1 MKTQRYWELRNMP
14 SKKTKA
20 LSEEEKRIH
29 ELGPGPVPYW
39 QKWGPYVS
47 ERAWGTVR
55 EDYSPNGDAWSYFP
69 FEQSHLK
76 AYRWGEDGIA
86 GWCDRYQVLVFSPAF
101 WNGKDPILK
110 ERLYGLNSYEGN
122 HAEDVKE
129 LYYYLDGTPTHS
141 YMKYL
146 YKYPQEEF
154 PYEKLKT
161 ENRKLTGSDPE
172 YELIDT
178 GIFDHQRYFDIVI
191 EYAKSSSEDLCIKIE
206 VFNRGDREAQLHVIP
221 QLWFRNQWSWG
232 NRELPAPHITSA
244 HKKKKLHCLIADDS
258 AMQSP
263 SNLSFEYRLGK
274 RYLYGPEGAE
284 ALFTQNETRFVGA
297 ERKGCYYKDGIQ
309 RKIIHNES
317 TVSPDLKGSKA
328 ALHYVFES
336 IPAQKSAVLYLRLTD
351 RPLLDP
357 LKDVDKTISLRKR
370 EADQFYA
377 TVHPKKATK
386 EEKAI
391 QRQAIAGVLW
401 NKQIYLF
408 DVHLWLAGDNSHFP
422 PPASRNQIRNVHWLH
437 LNSMRILV
445 MPDKWEYPW
454 FAAWDHAFHCLTLGL
469 VDLSFAKEQLW
480 LLLFDQFQ
488 HPNGQIP
495 AYEWEFSDIN
505 PPVQAWAALRLYQM
519 EKEKRGEGDRDF
531 LQRCFH
537 KLLMN
542 FSWWVN
548 KVDSSGNNVFEGGFL
563 GMDNISLVDRS
574 LRMAGGIKLQQ
585 SDGTGWM
592 ALFCLNL
599 MRIALEL
606 AKKNKVYESLA
617 TKFFEHYVYIGHAM
631 KKRGNQNYEMWSETD
646 GFFYDVLTYPDGKFA
661 KFRVRSMVG
670 IIPIYAVELLH
681 EDELK
686 CFPDFQRDFFWFLN
700 NRQDLVAQCI
710 IPFKRGKKTEYV
722 LSLMNQE
729 QIQSVLKYIWD
740 PTEFRS
746 NFGLRSLSKFHEENP
761 FEFQD
766 RKITYEP
773 AESMERIKGGNSN
786 WRGPIWMPT
795 NFMLIDALKRLSIIS
810 KEELKVTLE
819 GEPSVN
825 LGQMAEAFA
834 NSLISLFTK
843 DQDGHRPYLGP
854 QFPFKTDPH
863 WNSHLQFFEY
873 YHPETGKGL
882 GASHQTGWSA
892 LVANLI
898 DEFRKD

>member
-1 MKTQRYWELRNMP
+1 MP
-14 SKKTKA
+14 SKKNKIKTA
-20 LSEEEKRIH
+20 EEKRLSQITK
-29 ELGPGPVPYW
+29 EPVPPW
-39 QKWGPYVS
+39 LKWGPYVS

-69 FEQSHLK
+69 FEHAHLK
-76 AYRWGEDGIA
+76 AYRWGDDGIA
-86 GWCDRYQVLVFSPAF
+86 GLCDRYQVLLFAPVF

-129 LYYYLDGTPTHS
+129 VYYHLDATPTHS

-154 PYEKLKT
+154 PYQKLKT
-161 ENRKLTGSDPE
+161 ENQNRSSKESE
-172 YELIDT
+172 FELIDT
-178 GIFDHQRYFDIVI
+178 GIFEHQRYFDIVI
-191 EYAKSSSEDLCIKIE
+191 EYAKASPEDICIKIE
-206 VFNRGDREAQLHVIP
+206 AFNRGDKEAPLHLIP
-221 QLWFRNQWSWG
+221 HLWFRNQWSWKDRPG
-232 NRELPAPHITSA
+232 PAPRITSSP
-244 HKKKKLHCLIADDS
+244 KKGKHQCLIADE
-258 AMQSP
+258 AEMEP
-263 SNLSFEYRLGK
+263 LSNLSFEYKLG
-274 RYLYGPEGAE
+274 RRFLYGPDGGEP
-284 ALFTQNETRFVGA
+284 LFTHNETRFVGQ
-297 ERKGCYYKDGIQ
+297 ERADCYYKDGIQ
-309 RKIIHNES
+309 RKIINNES
-317 TVSPDLKGSKA
+317 TVAPSKRGSKA
-328 ALHYVFES
+328 ALHYQFSS
-336 IPAQKSAVLYLRLTD
+336 IAPNSSVVLYFRLTD
-351 RPLLDP
+351 AVMSDP
-357 LKDVDKTISLRKR
+357 LKEIQKVISQRKK
-370 EADQFYA
+370 EADAFYE
-377 TVHPKKATK
+377 TVHPQGASN

-391 QRQAIAGVLW
+391 QRQAISGVLW

-408 DVHLWLAGDNSHFP
+408 DVHRWLKGDNSHFP
-422 PPASRNQIRNVHWLH
+422 PPGSRANIRNTHWQH

-454 FAAWDHAFHCLTLGL
+454 FAAWDQAFHCVTLGL

-505 PPVQAWAALRLYQM
+505 PPVQAWAALRLYHM
-519 EKEKRGEGDRDF
+519 EKEKTGRGDREF

-574 LRMAGGIKLQQ
+574 LRMSGGIKLQQ

-606 AKKNKVYESLA
+606 AKENRVYESLA

-631 KKRGNQNYEMWSETD
+631 KKRGTQDYEMWSDKD
-646 GFFYDVLTYPDGKFA
+646 GFYYDVLTYPDGKFA

-670 IIPIYAVELLH
+670 IIPIYAIEHIH
-681 EDELK
+681 EDELS

-700 NRQDLVAQCI
+700 NRQDLVSQCI

-722 LSLMNQE
+722 LSLMNHE
-729 QIQSVLKYIWD
+729 QIQSVLTYIWD
-740 PTEFRS
+740 PAEFRS
-746 NFGLRSLSKFHEENP
+746 NFGLRSLSKYHEANP
-761 FEFQD
+761 FEFQN
-766 RKITYEP
+766 RKISYEP
-773 AESMERIKGGNSN
+773 AESLERIKGGNSN

-795 NFMLIDALKRLSIIS
+795 NFMLIDALKKLSLIAKGNLEIS
-810 KEELKVTLE
+810 VE
-819 GEPSVN
+819 GEKSVPP
-825 LGQMAEAFA
+825 GEIASTFA

-843 DQDGHRPYLGP
+843 DQTGHRPFLGP
-854 QFPFKTDPH
+854 QFPYSADPH
-863 WNSHLQFFEY
+863 WNAYIQFYEY

-882 GASHQTGWSA
+882 GASHQAGWSA

-898 DEFRKD
+898 DEFRKK

>member
-1 MKTQRYWELRNMP
+1 MP
-14 SKKTKA
+14 SKKTKVV
-20 LSEEEKRIH
+20 SEEEKRIH
-29 ELGPGPVPYW
+29 ELGPGPVPTW

-69 FEQSHLK
+69 FEQAHLK
-76 AYRWGEDGIA
+76 AYRWGDDGIA
-86 GWCDRYQVLVFSPAF
+86 GWCDRYQVLLFSPAF

-146 YKYPQEEF
+146 YKYPQGEF
-154 PYEKLKT
+154 PYEKLKL
-161 ENRKLTGSDPE
+161 ENRKRTGSDPE

-178 GIFDHQRYFDIVI
+178 GIFDQKRYFDIVI
-191 EYAKSSSEDLCIKIE
+191 EYAKSSAEDLCIKIE
-206 VFNRGDREAQLHVIP
+206 VFNRGDKEASLHVIP

-232 NRELPAPHITSA
+232 DRELPKPEITNAS
-244 HKKKKLHCLIADDS
+244 KKKLNCLIADDT

-274 RYLYGPEGAE
+274 RYLYGPPGKDP
-284 ALFTQNETRFVGA
+284 LFTQNETRFVGA
-297 ERKGCYYKDGIQ
+297 ERKGSYYKDGIQ
-309 RKIIHNES
+309 RKIIDNQS
-317 TVSPDLKGSKA
+317 TVCPDLKGSKA

-336 IPAQKSAVLYLRLTD
+336 IPPQKSVVLYLRLTD
-351 RPLLDP
+351 KPMADP
-357 LKDVDKTISLRKR
+357 LKDVEKTVLLRKK

-408 DVHLWLAGDNSHFP
+408 DVHLWLKGDNSHFP

-469 VDLSFAKEQLW
+469 VDLNFAKEQLW

-505 PPVQAWAALRLYQM
+505 PPVQAWAALRLYEM
-519 EKEKRGEGDRDF
+519 EKEKNGEGDRDF

-631 KKRGNQNYEMWSETD
+631 KKRGNQNYEMWSEKD

-670 IIPIYAVELLH
+670 IIPIYAVEFLH

-686 CFPDFQRDFFWFLN
+686 RFPDFQRDFFWFLN

-710 IPFKRGKKTEYV
+710 IPFKRDKKTEYV
-722 LSLMNQE
+722 LSLMNHE

-740 PTEFRS
+740 PKEFRS

-761 FEFQD
+761 FEFQN

-773 AESMERIKGGNSN
+773 AESIERIKGGNSN

-795 NFMLIDALKRLSIIS
+795 NFMLIDALKRLSMIS
-810 KEELKVTLE
+810 KDELNVTLE
-819 GEPSVN
+819 NGDSVN
-825 LGQMAEAFA
+825 LKQMAEVFA
-834 NSLISLFTK
+834 NSLIGLFKK
-843 DQDGHRPYLGP
+843 DADGNRPFLGP
-854 QFPFKTDPH
+854 QFPFKEDPN

-898 DEFRKD
+898 DEFRRK